1 MSLTD
6 LDQEE
11 QLSVELKRRYVAS
24 VLRRLLRSFPGAHGC
39 HNPNLELSI
48 SQVYPPKKNRQKME
62 QNHFCPEKSAI
73 KDTRTVTVTCRRCGP
88 PSWGNVIGNDQP
100 GAPGSSSEWSRGAPE
115 VFTYDQVF
123 QQEEGYDMRLERDD
137 RKHFKGRGLDIY
149 EEEKSRAVPV
159 RSSAEYGRRPVP
171 PTYQTSRQ
179 HSRVACIKA
188 EFFMKNGIIRNVA
201 EGYGSVVP
209 N

>member
-1 MSLTD
+1 MD
-6 LDQEE
+6 
-11 QLSVELKRRYVAS
+11 
-24 VLRRLLRSFPGAHGC
+24 VL
-39 HNPNLELSI
+39 LEAQTKPLSI
-48 SQVYPPKKNRQKME
+48 LSAYSYIPPRRKEGHSYFN
-62 QNHFCPEKSAI
+62 
-73 KDTRTVTVTCRRCGP
+73 KD
-88 PSWGNVIGNDQP
+88 SK
-100 GAPGSSSEWSRGAPE
+100 APE